1 MSNVVRLAIDMKS
14 YHLILR
20 THSFIFDGESLF
32 CIAIKILEFGPQ
44 SPASSTTQSGILL
57 KCLSLP
63 SATLPIVTQ
72 LEVPL
77 AHARYVVQ

>member
-1 MSNVVRLAIDMKS
+1 MGPLK
-14 YHLILR
+14 
-20 THSFIFDGESLF
+20 
-32 CIAIKILEFGPQ
+32 AIKILEFGPQ

-63 SATLPIVTQ
+63 SATLPVVTQ